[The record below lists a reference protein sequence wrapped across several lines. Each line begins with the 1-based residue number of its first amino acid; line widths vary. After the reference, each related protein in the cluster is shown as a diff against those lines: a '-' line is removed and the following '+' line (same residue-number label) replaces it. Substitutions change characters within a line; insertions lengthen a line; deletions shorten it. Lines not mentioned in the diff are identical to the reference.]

1 MESTMAK
8 GEIVILG
15 TCKGCALCV
24 EFCPKNC
31 IQISK
36 DKFAASGALLPEFSN
51 TEDCTACGIC
61 GRLCP
66 DIAIDVYKFENQEA
80 GK

>member
-1 MESTMAK
+1 MAK

-15 TCKGCALCV
+15 TCKGCGLCV
-24 EFCPKNC
+24 ELCPKDC

-36 DKFAASGALLPEFSN
+36 DKFAKSGALLPEFSN
-51 TEDCTACGIC
+51 KEECTACGTC

-66 DIAIDVYKFENQEA
+66 DFAIDVYKYENQDAE
-80 GK
+80 K